1 MFRLSP
7 EYVAC
12 PANFAACRTPMAR
25 QRPIAY
31 SFIIDKTLWGMKMKT
46 GISTLVVLLLVI
58 ASTVAI
64 VEFDEL
70 TSAPGA
76 TLVQTAALI
85 N

>member
-1 MFRLSP
+1 
-7 EYVAC
+7 
-12 PANFAACRTPMAR
+12 
-25 QRPIAY
+25 
-31 SFIIDKTLWGMKMKT
+31 MKT

-70 TSAPGA
+70 TSAPGV